1 MTAKP
6 ALGHCQVGY
15 FREAWQLVLIV
26 DNRGV
31 KRNVVGKKLVL
42 SISPFTLYDLLFQ
55 GSKLSFGW
63 NGLTLPKE
71 LD

>member
-42 SISPFTLYDLLFQ
+42 SI
-55 GSKLSFGW
+55 KSFH
-63 NGLTLPKE
+63 LV
-71 LD
+71 